1 LKGKIYLLFLGALIV
16 NGLQVVSVDFGLGFT
31 PQNLSSPFEVG
42 KEISDFN
49 IAVVGDMGCS
59 SVVKQT
65 IGEIKLKNPELILAL
80 GDLSYQKSSA
90 NCWFNIVSPVYSK
103 MKIVLGDH
111 DYRSGSVLKQYR
123 NQFNLSKDY
132 YSFNYHNVHFIAL
145 ATEIPFDKNSTQYS
159 FVRTDLEKVSK
170 NPDIRWIIVFC
181 YRPQY
186 SSPSVHPGN
195 GDLRDVFH
203 PLFQKYKV
211 DLILQGHN
219 HNYQRSYPINYNEAT
234 PTDPMIVDH
243 NLKTYQETEGQIY
256 LEVGTGGA
264 QLHRLGGKAPF
275 IAFQQ
280 EGYGFL
286 DLSFTSNGENLT
298 GIFYSSNDNAIQDSF
313 TVIK

>member
-1 LKGKIYLLFLGALIV
+1 MLHKRYSRYFSYVIRTIGLTYTLKGKISLLFLGALIV
-16 NGLQVVSVDFGLGFT
+16 NGLQVVSVDFGLGSA
-31 PQNLSSPFEVG
+31 PQNLSSPFEAG
-42 KEISDFN
+42 KETSDFN

-103 MKIVLGDH
+103 MKIVPGDH

-170 NPDIRWIIVFC
+170 NP
-181 YRPQY
+181 
-186 SSPSVHPGN
+186 
-195 GDLRDVFH
+195 
-203 PLFQKYKV
+203 
-211 DLILQGHN
+211 
-219 HNYQRSYPINYNEAT
+219 
-234 PTDPMIVDH
+234 
-243 NLKTYQETEGQIY
+243 
-256 LEVGTGGA
+256 
-264 QLHRLGGKAPF
+264 
-275 IAFQQ
+275 
-280 EGYGFL
+280 
-286 DLSFTSNGENLT
+286 
-298 GIFYSSNDNAIQDSF
+298 
-313 TVIK
+313 

>member
-1 LKGKIYLLFLGALIV
+1 MEISLLFIGALIV
-16 NGLQVVSVDFGLGFT
+16 NCLQVVSVDFGLGSARK
-31 PQNLSSPFEVG
+31 NLSSPFEAG
-42 KEISDFN
+42 KEIPGFN
-49 IAVVGDMGCS
+49 IAAVGDMGCG

-65 IGEIKLKNPELILAL
+65 IGEIKLKNPDLILAL

-90 NCWFNIVSPVYSK
+90 NCWLNIVSPVYSK

-111 DYRSGSVLKQYR
+111 DYRSGSVLNQYR

-132 YSFNYHNVHFIAL
+132 YFFNYQNVHFIAL
-145 ATEIPFDKNSTQYS
+145 ATEIPFDKNSSQYS
-159 FVRTDLEKVSK
+159 FVKEDLEKVSK
-170 NPDIRWIIVFC
+170 NHDIRWIIVYC

-195 GDLRDVFH
+195 GDLRDIFH

-234 PTDPMIVDH
+234 PLDPIILDH
-243 NLKTYQETEGQIY
+243 SLRSYRDPEGQLY
-256 LEVGTGGA
+256 LIIGTGGA
-264 QLHRLGGKAPF
+264 QPHRLGGEAPF
-275 IAFQQ
+275 IAFQH

-286 DLSFTSNGENLT
+286 DLSLTNNGRNLT
-298 GIFYSSNDNAIQDSF
+298 GTFYATNDGSIKDSF